1 MLSLQCVSLQLQ
13 TYVLFIV
20 PPQPRIFK
28 HRGWIVQK
36 NYTNRFKQVGLN
48 ITYYRKLRDL
58 KQEELAEVVG
68 VSRTHLSNIEA
79 PNVPTSVSLKL
90 LFAIADALDIDPS
103 KLLEF
108 R

>member
-1 MLSLQCVSLQLQ
+1 M
-13 TYVLFIV
+13 
-20 PPQPRIFK
+20 
-28 HRGWIVQK
+28 QK